1 MNNWPLLE
9 ETPYN
14 TKTKLLSQLTP
25 QKPYNTIYEYID
37 IFMYARKYRDANWHC
52 SIAETLVNI
61 LTVYPITFDLFQS
74 MKLPIHIIIVLYF
87 ETLIK

>member
-1 MNNWPLLE
+1 
-9 ETPYN
+9 
-14 TKTKLLSQLTP
+14 
-25 QKPYNTIYEYID
+25 
-37 IFMYARKYRDANWHC
+37 MYARKYRDANWHC

-61 LTVYPITFDLFQS
+61 LTVYPITFDIFQS